1 MENKELVKETE
12 KKNTPL
18 FILKIVGNVLFYAV
32 IITLLLFSIMNINA
46 GSKNG
51 GFPNIFGR
59 GFLSVQS
66 NSMQKNGNNLT
77 SDYDSYEIGH
87 FSKGDL
93 LLVKT
98 VSSKNLNELKEG
110 DVITFFDT
118 YINNLNSHRIVYIG
132 RNADG
137 EISSIAVQGDKS
149 ASELGVYGK
158 TGNPAFDT
166 MLEQKQTG
174 QDEPYVIYLSGN
186 GLENIKGVVTGVNSG
201 AGRVLE
207 NIQQNWLWYF
217 VLPVLVFLLF
227 EVFMVVKN
235 IMDLKGA
242 KQKAELANDKEAM
255 MADLEAQKEE
265 LRRQIL
271 AEMGI
276 QQPTQQA
283 ETPKEEA
290 TTQVEEVKEEVQAE
304 VEPEVQAEP
313 EVTEKIKEEAVTT
326 DAVVVE
332 ETTDAEVEPAQ
343 EETKEEAK
351 EKPVADAVVTE
362 NVIQTLDEPSS
373 ITEVVPQEEVQA
385 EAVEPEAQTEVVGV
399 QENTEEVVEPAQEA
413 KPTTTKKPAA
423 KKTTTT
429 AKKSSSSTTKKTTTS
444 KTSTAKKASTSTAA
458 KKSTATKKTTTKK
471 TTE

>member
-137 EISSIAVQGDKS
+137 EISSIAVQGDRS

-242 KQKAELANDKEAM
+242 KQKAELASDKEAM

-290 TTQVEEVKEEVQAE
+290 PTQVEEIKEVQAE
-304 VEPEVQAEP
+304 VEPVVQAEP
-313 EVTEKIKEEAVTT
+313 EVTEEIKEEAATT

-332 ETTDAEVEPAQ
+332 DTTYAEVEPAQ

-351 EKPVADAVVTE
+351 EEPLADAVVTE

-373 ITEVVPQEEVQA
+373 ITEVVPQEEIKA
-385 EAVEPEAQTEVVGV
+385 EAVEPEVQTEVVGT
-399 QENTEEVVEPAQEA
+399 QEKTEEVVEPA
-413 KPTTTKKPAA
+413 TKKPAA

-429 AKKSSSSTTKKTTTS
+429 AKKTSTSTTKKTTTS

-458 KKSTATKKTTTKK
+458 KKSTTTKKTTTKK

>member
-1 MENKELVKETE
+1 MENKEVVKETE

-18 FILKIVGNVLFYAV
+18 FILKIVGNVLFYTV

-66 NSMQKNGNNLT
+66 DSMTRTKNNSKLP
-77 SDYDSYEIGH
+77 SSYDEYSVQE
-87 FSKGDL
+87 FRKGDL
-93 LLVKT
+93 LLVK
-98 VSSKNLNELKEG
+98 VVNSKNINNLKVG
-110 DVITFFDT
+110 DVITFYDLS
-118 YINNLNSHRIVYIG
+118 INNLNSHRIVNLEKNTLGDVIQI
-132 RNADG
+132 D
-137 EISSIAVQGDKS
+137 VQGDFS
-149 ASELGVYGK
+149 ASTKGVYDINDESK
-158 TGNPAFDT
+158 AELNYLLQNTGDV
-166 MLEQKQTG
+166 QTF
-174 QDEPYVIYLSGN
+174 SGTS
-186 GLENIKGVVTGVNSG
+186 LENIKGVVTGVNSG
-201 AGRVLE
+201 AGKVLE

-304 VEPEVQAEP
+304 VEPVVQAHP
-313 EVTEKIKEEAVTT
+313 EVTEEIKEEAATT

-332 ETTDAEVEPAQ
+332 ETTDVEVEPVQ
-343 EETKEEAK
+343 EETKDETKEE
-351 EKPVADAVVTE
+351 PVADAVVTK

-373 ITEVVPQEEVQA
+373 ITEVVPQEEIKA
-385 EAVEPEAQTEVVGV
+385 EAVEPEVQTEVVGT
-399 QENTEEVVEPAQEA
+399 QEKTEEVVEPAKEEV
-413 KPTTTKKPAA
+413 KPATKKPAA
-423 KKTTTT
+423 RKTTTT
-429 AKKSSSSTTKKTTTS
+429 AKKASTSTTKKTTTS
-444 KTSTAKKASTSTAA
+444 KTSTAKKSSTSTAA
-458 KKSTATKKTTTKK
+458 KKSTTTKKTTTKK

>member
-1 MENKELVKETE
+1 MENKEVVKETE

-66 NSMQKNGNNLT
+66 DSMTRTKNNSKLP
-77 SDYDSYEIGH
+77 SSYNEYSVQE
-87 FSKGDL
+87 FRKGDL
-93 LLVKT
+93 LLVK
-98 VSSKNLNELKEG
+98 VVNSKNINNLKVG
-110 DVITFFDT
+110 DVITFYDLS
-118 YINNLNSHRIVYIG
+118 INNLNSHRIVNLEKNTLGDVIQI
-132 RNADG
+132 D
-137 EISSIAVQGDKS
+137 VQGDFS
-149 ASELGVYGK
+149 ASTKGVYDINDESK
-158 TGNPAFDT
+158 AELNYSLQNTGDV
-166 MLEQKQTG
+166 QTF
-174 QDEPYVIYLSGN
+174 SGTS
-186 GLENIKGVVTGVNSG
+186 LENIKGVVTGVNSG
-201 AGRVLE
+201 AGKVLE

-304 VEPEVQAEP
+304 VEPVVQAEP
-313 EVTEKIKEEAVTT
+313 EVTEEIKEEAATT

-332 ETTDAEVEPAQ
+332 ETTDVEVEPVQ
-343 EETKEEAK
+343 EETKDETKEE
-351 EKPVADAVVTE
+351 PVADAVVTE

-385 EAVEPEAQTEVVGV
+385 EAVEPEVQTEVVGA
-399 QENTEEVVEPAQEA
+399 QEKTEEVVESAKEA
-413 KPTTTKKPAA
+413 KPTTKKPAA

-444 KTSTAKKASTSTAA
+444 KTSTAKKTSTSTAA
-458 KKSTATKKTTTKK
+458 KNSTTTKKTTTKK

>member
-1 MENKELVKETE
+1 MENKEVVKETE

-66 NSMQKNGNNLT
+66 DSMTKNGGKLT
-77 SDYDSYEIGH
+77 ADYDSYEIGQ

-93 LLVKT
+93 LLVK
-98 VSSKNLNELKEG
+98 VVKEKDINNLKVG
-110 DVITFFDT
+110 DVITFYDSS
-118 YINNLNSHRIVYIG
+118 INNLNSHRIVYIQKDS
-132 RNADG
+132 NNNV
-137 EISSIAVQGDKS
+137 ISIDVQGDKI
-149 ASELGVYGK
+149 ASMLGVFDPVNGDDSFNYGLQTAGHIQNFS
-158 TGNPAFDT
+158 TGNFN
-166 MLEQKQTG
+166 Q
-174 QDEPYVIYLSGN
+174 
-186 GLENIKGVVTGVNSG
+186 IKGVVTGVNSG
-201 AGRVLE
+201 AGKVLE

-304 VEPEVQAEP
+304 VEPVVQAEP
-313 EVTEKIKEEAVTT
+313 EVTEEIKEEAATT

-332 ETTDAEVEPAQ
+332 ETTDVEVEPVQ

-351 EKPVADAVVTE
+351 EEPVADAVVTE

-373 ITEVVPQEEVQA
+373 ITEVVPQEEVKA
-385 EAVEPEAQTEVVGV
+385 EVLEPEVQTEVVGV

-444 KTSTAKKASTSTAA
+444 KTSTAKKTSTSTAA
-458 KKSTATKKTTTKK
+458 KNSTTTKKTTTKK

>member
-1 MENKELVKETE
+1 MENKEVVKETE

-66 NSMQKNGNNLT
+66 DSMTRTKNNSKLP
-77 SDYDSYEIGH
+77 SSYNEYSVQE
-87 FSKGDL
+87 FRKGDL
-93 LLVKT
+93 LLVK
-98 VSSKNLNELKEG
+98 VVNSKNINNLKVG
-110 DVITFFDT
+110 DVITFYDLS
-118 YINNLNSHRIVYIG
+118 INNLNSHRIVNLEKNTLGDVIQI
-132 RNADG
+132 D
-137 EISSIAVQGDKS
+137 VQGDFS
-149 ASELGVYGK
+149 ASTKGVYDINDESK
-158 TGNPAFDT
+158 AELNYSLQNTGDV
-166 MLEQKQTG
+166 QTF
-174 QDEPYVIYLSGN
+174 SGTS
-186 GLENIKGVVTGVNSG
+186 LENIKGVVTGVNSG
-201 AGRVLE
+201 AGKVLE

-290 TTQVEEVKEEVQAE
+290 PTQVDEVKEEVQTE
-304 VEPEVQAEP
+304 VEPVVQAEP
-313 EVTEKIKEEAVTT
+313 EVTEEIKEEAVTT

-332 ETTDAEVEPAQ
+332 ETTDAEVEPVQ
-343 EETKEEAK
+343 EETKEE
-351 EKPVADAVVTE
+351 PVAYAVVTE

-373 ITEVVPQEEVQA
+373 ITEVVPQEEIKA
-385 EAVEPEAQTEVVGV
+385 EAVEPEAQTEVAGA
-399 QENTEEVVEPAQEA
+399 QEKTEEVVEPAKEV
-413 KPTTTKKPAA
+413 KPTTKKPAA

-429 AKKSSSSTTKKTTTS
+429 AKKSSSSTTKKTTT
-444 KTSTAKKASTSTAA
+444 TAKKTSSSTAA
-458 KKSTATKKTTTKK
+458 KKTTTTKKTTTKK

>member
-1 MENKELVKETE
+1 MENKEVVKETE

-66 NSMQKNGNNLT
+66 NSMKRSGTMPEKYNE
-77 SDYDSYEIGH
+77 YEISE
-87 FSKGDL
+87 FEKGDL
-93 LLVKT
+93 LLVK
-98 VSSKNLNELKEG
+98 VFKEKDVNNLKVG
-110 DVITFFDT
+110 DIITFYDQQL
-118 YINNLNSHRIVYIG
+118 NALNSHRIVYMTKDSS
-132 RNADG
+132 NNVMS
-137 EISSIAVQGDKS
+137 ISVQGDFSVSMKGLYDPS
-149 ASELGVYGK
+149 DSSKGALNMSLQSSGDI
-158 TGNPAFDT
+158 TTFDGSNYS
-166 MLEQKQTG
+166 L
-174 QDEPYVIYLSGN
+174 
-186 GLENIKGVVTGVNSG
+186 IKGVVTGVNSG
-201 AGRVLE
+201 AGKVLE

-290 TTQVEEVKEEVQAE
+290 PTQVEEVKEEVQAE
-304 VEPEVQAEP
+304 VEPVVQADS
-313 EVTEKIKEEAVTT
+313 EVAEEIKEEAVTT

-332 ETTDAEVEPAQ
+332 ETTDAEVEPVQ

-351 EKPVADAVVTE
+351 EEPVADAVVTE

-373 ITEVVPQEEVQA
+373 ITEVVPQEEVKA
-385 EAVEPEAQTEVVGV
+385 EVLEPEVQTEVVGV

-429 AKKSSSSTTKKTTTS
+429 AKKTSTSTTKKTTTS
-444 KTSTAKKASTSTAA
+444 KTSTAKKTSTSTAA
-458 KKSTATKKTTTKK
+458 KKSTTTKKTTTKK

>member
-1 MENKELVKETE
+1 MENKEVVKETE

-66 NSMQKNGNNLT
+66 NSMKRSGTMPEKYNE
-77 SDYDSYEIGH
+77 YEISE
-87 FSKGDL
+87 FEKGDL
-93 LLVKT
+93 LLVK
-98 VSSKNLNELKEG
+98 VFKEKDVNNLKVG
-110 DVITFFDT
+110 DIITFYDQQL
-118 YINNLNSHRIVYIG
+118 NALNSHRIVYMTKDSS
-132 RNADG
+132 NNVMS
-137 EISSIAVQGDKS
+137 ISVQGDFSVSMKGLYDPS
-149 ASELGVYGK
+149 DSSKGALNMSLQSSGDI
-158 TGNPAFDT
+158 TTFDGSNYS
-166 MLEQKQTG
+166 L
-174 QDEPYVIYLSGN
+174 
-186 GLENIKGVVTGVNSG
+186 IKGVVTGVNSG
-201 AGRVLE
+201 AGKVLE

-290 TTQVEEVKEEVQAE
+290 TTQVDEVKEEVQAE
-304 VEPEVQAEP
+304 VEPEVRTEP
-313 EVTEKIKEEAVTT
+313 EVTEEIKEEAATT

-332 ETTDAEVEPAQ
+332 ETTDAE
-343 EETKEEAK
+343 
-351 EKPVADAVVTE
+351 VTE

-385 EAVEPEAQTEVVGV
+385 EAVEPEAQPEVVGA
-399 QENTEEVVEPAQEA
+399 QEKTEEVVEPAKEEV

-458 KKSTATKKTTTKK
+458 KKSTTTKKTTTKK

>member
-1 MENKELVKETE
+1 MENKGLVKETE

-66 NSMQKNGNNLT
+66 DSMTKNGNNLT
-77 SDYDSYEIGH
+77 SDYDDYAVGQ
-87 FSKGDL
+87 FKKGDL
-93 LLVKT
+93 LLVK
-98 VSSKNLNELKEG
+98 VVNEKNFNSLKVG
-110 DVITFFDT
+110 DVVTYFD
-118 YINNLNSHRIVYIG
+118 NDLVNLNSHRIVYINKDSSG
-132 RNADG
+132 NI
-137 EISSIAVQGDKS
+137 ISLALQGDRI
-149 ASELGVYGK
+149 ASERGVY
-158 TGNPAFDT
+158 NPNNT
-166 MLEQKQTG
+166 SLG
-174 QDEPYVIYLSGN
+174 QDPVVFYQVQYFSTTEFAQ
-186 GLENIKGVVTGVNSG
+186 IKGVVTGVNSG
-201 AGRVLE
+201 AGKVLE

-217 VLPVLVFLLF
+217 VLPVLLFLLF

-290 TTQVEEVKEEVQAE
+290 PTQVEKAKEEVQAE
-304 VEPEVQAEP
+304 VEPVVQAEP
-313 EVTEKIKEEAVTT
+313 EVTEEIKEEAAAT

-332 ETTDAEVEPAQ
+332 ETTDAEVEPVQ

-351 EKPVADAVVTE
+351 EAPVADAVVTE

-373 ITEVVPQEEVQA
+373 ITEVVPQEEVKA
-385 EAVEPEAQTEVVGV
+385 EAVEPEVQTEVVGA
-399 QENTEEVVEPAQEA
+399 QEKTEEVVESAKEA
-413 KPTTTKKPAA
+413 KPTTKKPAA

-429 AKKSSSSTTKKTTTS
+429 AKKASTSTTNKTTTS
-444 KTSTAKKASTSTAA
+444 KTSTAKKSSTSTAA
-458 KKSTATKKTTTKK
+458 KKSTTTKKTTTKK

>member
-1 MENKELVKETE
+1 MENKEVVKKTE

-66 NSMQKNGNNLT
+66 DSMTKNGGKLT
-77 SDYDSYEIGH
+77 ADYDSYEIGQ

-93 LLVKT
+93 LLVK
-98 VSSKNLNELKEG
+98 VVKEKDINNLKVG
-110 DVITFFDT
+110 DVITFYDSS
-118 YINNLNSHRIVYIG
+118 INNLNSHRIVYIQKDS
-132 RNADG
+132 NNNV
-137 EISSIAVQGDKS
+137 ISIDVQGDKI
-149 ASELGVYGK
+149 ASMLGVFDPVNGDDSFNYGLQTAGHIQNFS
-158 TGNPAFDT
+158 TGNFD
-166 MLEQKQTG
+166 Q
-174 QDEPYVIYLSGN
+174 
-186 GLENIKGVVTGVNSG
+186 IKGVVTGVNSG
-201 AGRVLE
+201 AGKVLE

-290 TTQVEEVKEEVQAE
+290 PTQVEEAKEEVQAE

-313 EVTEKIKEEAVTT
+313 EVTEEIKEEAATT

-332 ETTDAEVEPAQ
+332 ETEDAEDETVQ

-351 EKPVADAVVTE
+351 EEPVADAVVTE

-385 EAVEPEAQTEVVGV
+385 EAVEPEVQTEVVGA
-399 QENTEEVVEPAQEA
+399 QEKTEEVVEPNQEA
-413 KPTTTKKPAA
+413 KPTTTKKTAA

-429 AKKSSSSTTKKTTTS
+429 AKKTSTSTTKKTTTS
-444 KTSTAKKASTSTAA
+444 KTSTAKKTSTSTAA
-458 KKSTATKKTTTKK
+458 KKSTTTKKTTTKK

>member
-1 MENKELVKETE
+1 MENKEVVKETE

-66 NSMQKNGNNLT
+66 NSMKRSGTMPEKYNE
-77 SDYDSYEIGH
+77 YEISE
-87 FSKGDL
+87 FEKGDL
-93 LLVKT
+93 LLVK
-98 VSSKNLNELKEG
+98 VFKEKDVNNLKVG
-110 DVITFFDT
+110 DIITFYDQQL
-118 YINNLNSHRIVYIG
+118 NALNSHRIVYMTKDSS
-132 RNADG
+132 NNVMS
-137 EISSIAVQGDKS
+137 ISVQGDFSVSMKGLYDPS
-149 ASELGVYGK
+149 DSSKGVLNMSLQSSGDI
-158 TGNPAFDT
+158 TTFDGSNYS
-166 MLEQKQTG
+166 L
-174 QDEPYVIYLSGN
+174 
-186 GLENIKGVVTGVNSG
+186 IKGVVTGVNSG
-201 AGRVLE
+201 AGKVLE

-276 QQPTQQA
+276 QQPTQQT

-290 TTQVEEVKEEVQAE
+290 PTQVDEVKEEVQTE
-304 VEPEVQAEP
+304 VAPVVQIEA
-313 EVTEKIKEEAVTT
+313 EVTEEIKEEAVTT

-332 ETTDAEVEPAQ
+332 ETEDAEDETVQ

-351 EKPVADAVVTE
+351 EEPVADAVVTE

-385 EAVEPEAQTEVVGV
+385 EAVEPEVQTEVVGA
-399 QENTEEVVEPAQEA
+399 QEKTEEVVESA
-413 KPTTTKKPAA
+413 KEKVKTATTKKPAA

-444 KTSTAKKASTSTAA
+444 KTSTATKKASTSTAA
-458 KKSTATKKTTTKK
+458 KKTTTTKKTTTKK

>member
-1 MENKELVKETE
+1 MENKEVVKETE

-66 NSMQKNGNNLT
+66 DSMTRTKNNSKLP
-77 SDYDSYEIGH
+77 SSYNEYSVQE
-87 FSKGDL
+87 FRKGDL
-93 LLVKT
+93 LLVK
-98 VSSKNLNELKEG
+98 VVNSKNINNLKVG
-110 DVITFFDT
+110 DVITFYDLS
-118 YINNLNSHRIVYIG
+118 INNLNSHRIVNLEKNTLGDVIQI
-132 RNADG
+132 D
-137 EISSIAVQGDKS
+137 VQGDFS
-149 ASELGVYGK
+149 ASTKGVYDINDESK
-158 TGNPAFDT
+158 AELNYSLQNTGDV
-166 MLEQKQTG
+166 QTF
-174 QDEPYVIYLSGN
+174 SGTS
-186 GLENIKGVVTGVNSG
+186 LENIKGVVTGVNSG
-201 AGRVLE
+201 AGKVLE

-255 MADLEAQKEE
+255 MADLDAQKEE

-290 TTQVEEVKEEVQAE
+290 PTQVDEVKEEVQTE
-304 VEPEVQAEP
+304 VEPVVQAEP
-313 EVTEKIKEEAVTT
+313 EVTEEIKEEAVTT

-332 ETTDAEVEPAQ
+332 ETTDAEVEPVQ
-343 EETKEEAK
+343 EETKEE
-351 EKPVADAVVTE
+351 PVAYAVVTE

-373 ITEVVPQEEVQA
+373 ITEVVPQEEIKA
-385 EAVEPEAQTEVVGV
+385 EAVEPEAQTEVAGA
-399 QENTEEVVEPAQEA
+399 QEKTEEVVEPAKEV
-413 KPTTTKKPAA
+413 KPTTKKPAA

-429 AKKSSSSTTKKTTTS
+429 AKKSSSSTTKKTTT
-444 KTSTAKKASTSTAA
+444 TAKKTSSSTAA
-458 KKSTATKKTTTKK
+458 KKTTTTKKTTTKK